1 MNTTLRK
8 EIIWFA
14 ICLILILLVYY
25 FNIGSLNIFA
35 ESFLDINVHDTYFVV
50 PSFQFLIL
58 LTLFVFFDVYL
69 IRSFFYRFKNV
80 IVNYISLTINLFM
93 IVALSYLIS
102 FVFSNAVFDSTT
114 IYPPLSADIVV
125 TDENIFGRFFYVP
138 VVLQVCLVS
147 IQTILAFKT
156 GLLIQNKKYESSLH
170 K

>member
-1 MNTTLRK
+1 
-8 EIIWFA
+8 
-14 ICLILILLVYY
+14 
-25 FNIGSLNIFA
+25 
-35 ESFLDINVHDTYFVV
+35 
-50 PSFQFLIL
+50 
-58 LTLFVFFDVYL
+58 
-69 IRSFFYRFKNV
+69 
-80 IVNYISLTINLFM
+80 M

-102 FVFSNAVFDSTT
+102 FVFSSAVFDSTT
-114 IYPPLSADIVV
+114 IYPPLSADNVV

>member
-1 MNTTLRK
+1 
-8 EIIWFA
+8 
-14 ICLILILLVYY
+14 
-25 FNIGSLNIFA
+25 
-35 ESFLDINVHDTYFVV
+35 
-50 PSFQFLIL
+50 
-58 LTLFVFFDVYL
+58 
-69 IRSFFYRFKNV
+69 
-80 IVNYISLTINLFM
+80 M